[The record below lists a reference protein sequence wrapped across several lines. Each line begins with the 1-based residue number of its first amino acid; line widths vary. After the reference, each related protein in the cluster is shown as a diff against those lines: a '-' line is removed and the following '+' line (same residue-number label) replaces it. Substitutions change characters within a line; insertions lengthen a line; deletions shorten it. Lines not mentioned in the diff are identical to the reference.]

1 MFSDS
6 PFNDGSNHE
15 SFMRAAL
22 REAEAALEEGE
33 VPVGAVIVHKGRVIG
48 RGHNQRETLQDPTA
62 HAEMIAIT
70 QAAASLEN
78 WRLEGCRLYVT
89 LEPCSMCSGA
99 VVLSR
104 IPEVIY
110 GAADPRAGACGSVLN
125 LVQNEKFN
133 HRAIVVPSILAEE
146 CSAILGE
153 FFRRRRKDDR

>member
-6 PFNDGSNHE
+6 PFDGDSNHE
-15 SFMRAAL
+15 SFMRTAL

-33 VPVGAVIVHKGRVIG
+33 VPVGAVVVHQGRVIG

-99 VVLSR
+99 VVLAR
-104 IPEVIY
+104 IPEVVY

-125 LVQNEKFN
+125 LVQNKHLN
-133 HRAIVVPSILAEE
+133 HRAIVVPSVLAEE

-153 FFRRRRKDDR
+153 FFRRRRQDDR